1 MEVNICVCV
10 YECPMCPSASLVGNF
25 ILVLSSLTSNMCGD
39 NPYTTLVSAGHY
51 FLLSTGVY
59 VCVWGGYVCVCVW
72 PFKCSGPFL
81 TWSGLDEELGK
92 LLGQR

>member
-59 VCVWGGYVCVCVW
+59 VCVGGGVCVC
-72 PFKCSGPFL
+72 GP
-81 TWSGLDEELGK
+81 SSALD
-92 LLGQR
+92 RF